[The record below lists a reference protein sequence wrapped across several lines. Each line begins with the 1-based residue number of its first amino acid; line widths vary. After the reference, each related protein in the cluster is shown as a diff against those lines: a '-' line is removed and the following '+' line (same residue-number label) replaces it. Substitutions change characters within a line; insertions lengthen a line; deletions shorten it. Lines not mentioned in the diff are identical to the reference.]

1 LIHWSLVPSPWS
13 LKKVLK
19 IALAQTDFQVG
30 HITANHD
37 RILELIRQA
46 RDEQEADLLVLPE
59 LALTGYPPE
68 DLVLRSGFMR
78 RTEEALAEI
87 TDQVRGIDVLIGY
100 PRGMGGKRY
109 NSVSWLRDG
118 RILGTYDKW
127 DLPNYA
133 VFDERRYFVPGTEP
147 LVIEVAG
154 VRVGVL
160 ICEDTW
166 TPEAARAAR
175 QAGAQLLISANASPY
190 YRRKHLDRGEVL
202 KSRQAETGLPLIY
215 LNCTGGQDELVF
227 DGHSL
232 AIDGEGQLSHPGP
245 LCRESLLRVDFH
257 AETGRFDYRHW
268 PAGETADL
276 PVIYAVLQRGLRD
289 YVRKNKFSSVVF
301 GLSGGIDSAL
311 TAVLAADALG
321 PENVLAVML
330 PSRHTSELSLIL
342 ATEQIDLL
350 GLNYD
355 NLSIEPIYQAMTG
368 QLAEA
373 FAGTRE
379 NFTEENLQARARG
392 NLIMALSNKFGHLP
406 LATSNKSELATGYST
421 IYGDMCGGFSPIKDV
436 LKTLVY
442 ELADWR
448 NGQGPAI
455 PQGVIERPPSAEL
468 APNQLDQDKLPPY
481 SILDDIITR
490 YVEQDQPISEI
501 VAAGID
507 EATVRR
513 VAGMVLAAEYKRRQ
527 GAPGPRITRKAFGRD
542 RRYPITSGWRDS
554 GIGS

>member
-1 LIHWSLVPSPWS
+1 M
-13 LKKVLK
+13 LK
-19 IALAQTDFQVG
+19 IALAQADFQVG

-37 RILELIRQA
+37 RILDLIRDA
-46 RDEQEADLLVLPE
+46 RDRLGAELLVLPE

-68 DLVLRSGFMR
+68 DLLLRSGFMR
-78 RTEEALAEI
+78 RTEETLADI
-87 TDQVRGIDVLIGY
+87 ARHVQGIDVLIGY
-100 PRGMGGKRY
+100 PRCEGEQRF
-109 NSVSWLRDG
+109 NSLSWLRNG
-118 RILGTYDKW
+118 RVVGTYDKW

-133 VFDERRYFVPGTEP
+133 VFDERRYFESGDEP
-147 LVIEVAG
+147 LVIEIAG

-160 ICEDTW
+160 VCEDTW
-166 TPEAARAAR
+166 TPQAARAAQ
-175 QAGAQLLISANASPY
+175 QAGAQLLISANASPFY
-190 YRRKHLDRGEVL
+190 QRKHLDRARML
-202 KSRQAETGLPLIY
+202 QNRHAETGLPLIY
-215 LNCTGGQDELVF
+215 LNCVGGQDELVF

-232 AIDGEGQLSHPGP
+232 AIDAEGCLSDPAP
-245 LCRESLLRVDFH
+245 LCEEVVLRLDFDP
-257 AETGRFDYRHW
+257 ADGRFRYLHW
-268 PAGETADL
+268 PKGETDDL
-276 PVIYAVLQRGLRD
+276 PVIYAVLQRGLKD

-311 TAVLAADALG
+311 TAALAADALG

-342 ATEQIDLL
+342 ASEQIASL
-350 GLNYD
+350 GLQFH
-355 NLSIEPIYQAMTG
+355 NLSIEPIYQAMTA
-368 QLAEA
+368 QLAEP

-442 ELADWR
+442 ELSAWR
-448 NGQGPAI
+448 NLSGEVI
-455 PQGVIERPPSAEL
+455 PQGVIDRPPSAEL

-481 SILDDIITR
+481 PVLDEIITR

-501 VAAGID
+501 VASGIE

-554 GIGS
+554 GVLGP

>member
-1 LIHWSLVPSPWS
+1 M
-13 LKKVLK
+13 LK
-19 IALAQTDFQVG
+19 IALAQADFQVG

-37 RILELIRQA
+37 RILDLVRDA
-46 RDEQEADLLVLPE
+46 RDRLGAELLVFPE

-68 DLVLRSGFMR
+68 DLLLRSGFMR
-78 RTEEALAEI
+78 RTQETLADI
-87 TDQVRGIDVLIGY
+87 ARHVQGIDVLIGY
-100 PRGMGGKRY
+100 PRCEGEKRY
-109 NSVSWLRDG
+109 NSLSWLRDG
-118 RILGTYDKW
+118 AVVGTYDKW

-133 VFDERRYFVPGTEP
+133 VFDERRYFVSGAEP
-147 LVIEVAG
+147 LVIQVSG

-166 TPEAARAAR
+166 TPEAARAA
-175 QAGAQLLISANASPY
+175 QEAGAQLLISANASPY
-190 YRRKHLDRGEVL
+190 YQRKHLDRARTL
-202 KSRQAETGLPLIY
+202 QSRHAETGLPLIY
-215 LNCTGGQDELVF
+215 LNCVGGQDELVF

-232 AIDGEGQLSHPGP
+232 AIDADGCLSDPAP
-245 LCRESLLRVDFH
+245 LCEEALLRLDFDPASGCFH
-257 AETGRFDYRHW
+257 YLHW
-268 PAGETADL
+268 PKGETDDL
-276 PVIYAVLQRGLRD
+276 PVIYAVLQLGLKD

-311 TAVLAADALG
+311 TAALAADALG

-330 PSRHTSELSLIL
+330 PSHHTSELSLIL
-342 ATEQIDLL
+342 ASEQIASL
-350 GLNYD
+350 GLSFH
-355 NLSIEPIYQAMTG
+355 NLSIEPIYQAMVA
-368 QLAEA
+368 QLAEP

-442 ELADWR
+442 ELSDWR
-448 NGQGPAI
+448 NQTGEVI
-455 PQGVIERPPSAEL
+455 PQGVIDRPPSAEL

-481 SILDDIITR
+481 PVLDEIITR

-507 EATVRR
+507 ESTARR

-554 GIGS
+554 GVFEP

>member
-1 LIHWSLVPSPWS
+1 M
-13 LKKVLK
+13 LK
-19 IALAQTDFQVG
+19 IALAQSDFQVG
-30 HITANHD
+30 HITANQG

-46 RDEQEADLLVLPE
+46 RDEQGADLLVLPE

-87 TDQVRGIDVLIGY
+87 ADHVRGIDVVIGY
-100 PRGMGGKRY
+100 PRGHNEQRF
-109 NSVSWLRDG
+109 NSVSWLREG
-118 RILGTYDKW
+118 RIIGTYDKW

-133 VFDERRYFVPGTEP
+133 VFDERRYFVPGTNA
-147 LVIEVAG
+147 LVLEVAG

-166 TPEAARAAR
+166 TPEAARAA
-175 QAGAQLLISANASPY
+175 QEAGAQLLISANASPY
-190 YRRKHLDRGEVL
+190 YRRKHLDRAEVL
-202 KSRQAETGLPLIY
+202 KSRHAETGLALIY
-215 LNCTGGQDELVF
+215 LNCVGGQDELVF

-232 AIDGEGQLSHPGP
+232 AIDGLGELSRAAP
-245 LCRESLLRVDFH
+245 LCEEALLRVDFN
-257 AETGRFDYRHW
+257 AEDGRLQYRHW

-276 PVIYAVLQRGLRD
+276 PVIYSVLRRGLAD
-289 YVRKNKFSSVVF
+289 YARKNKFSSVVF

-311 TAVLAADALG
+311 TAALAADALG

-355 NLSIEPIYQAMTG
+355 NISIEPIYQAMTG
-368 QLAEA
+368 QLVEA
-373 FAGTRE
+373 FAGRRE

-392 NLIMALSNKFGHLP
+392 TVIMALSNKFGHLP

-421 IYGDMCGGFSPIKDV
+421 IYGDMCGGFSPIKDA
-436 LKTLVY
+436 LKTVVY
-442 ELADWR
+442 ELANWR
-448 NGQGPAI
+448 NAQGLAI
-455 PQGVIERPPSAEL
+455 PQGVIDRPPSAEL
-468 APNQLDQDKLPPY
+468 APNQFDQDKLPPY
-481 SILDDIITR
+481 PVLDEIITR

-501 VAAGID
+501 VASGID

-527 GAPGPRITRKAFGRD
+527 GAPGPRITRRAFGRD

-554 GIGS
+554 GVGA

>member
-1 LIHWSLVPSPWS
+1 M
-13 LKKVLK
+13 LK
-19 IALAQTDFQVG
+19 IALAQADFQVG

-37 RILELIRQA
+37 RILDLIRQA
-46 RDEQEADLLVLPE
+46 RDEHGADLLVLPE

-78 RTEEALAEI
+78 RTEETLADI
-87 TDQVRGIDVLIGY
+87 ADQVRGIDVVIGH
-100 PRGMGGKRY
+100 PRRFGEQRY
-109 NSVSWLRDG
+109 NSASWLRDG
-118 RILGTYDKW
+118 QVLGTYDKW

-166 TPEAARAAR
+166 TPEAARAAHA
-175 QAGAQLLISANASPY
+175 AGAQLLVSANASPY
-190 YRRKHLDRGEVL
+190 YRRKHLDRAEVL

-215 LNCTGGQDELVF
+215 LNCVGGQDELVF

-232 AIDGEGQLSHPGP
+232 AIDADGRLSDPAP
-245 LCRESLLRVDFH
+245 LCDEALLRVDFDP
-257 AETGRFDYRHW
+257 ESGQFGYRHW
-268 PAGETADL
+268 PAGETEDL
-276 PVIYAVLQRGLRD
+276 PVIYAVLKRGLAD

-311 TAVLAADALG
+311 TAALAADALG
-321 PENVLAVML
+321 PDKVLAVML

-342 ATEQIDLL
+342 ASEQIACL
-350 GLNYD
+350 GLQFH
-355 NLSIEPIYQAMTG
+355 NLSIEPIYQAMTA
-368 QLAEA
+368 QLAEV
-373 FAGTRE
+373 FAGRSE

-442 ELADWR
+442 ELSAWR
-448 NGQGPAI
+448 NEQGEAI
-455 PQGVIERPPSAEL
+455 PQGVIDRPPSAEL
-468 APNQLDQDKLPPY
+468 APNQFDQDKLPPY
-481 SILDDIITR
+481 SVLDEIITR
-490 YVEQDQPISEI
+490 YVERDEPISEI

-554 GIGS
+554 GGLGG